1 MPPTAGKA
9 SWQSQAESV
18 WGEAITTQSKRRKNA
33 KTAHRDF
40 TDQSLTCADPLKNE
54 ARVCLLRIRRPV
66 STPGRDAVGSNR
78 ARRVARQWALHR
90 FELRLRGRDPGSG
103 ASVMIGA
110 TAREDFGALRR
121 STARRRRCERER
133 KLGLNQ
139 GAQGRVHGCRVK
151 GLSGREGRPGPCTV
165 RARCP
170 RPGTNRA
177 PRFSA
182 DAAWPPLAVTPDARN
197 GPHIGLLPESSDPA

>member
-110 TAREDFGALRR
+110 TAREDSGALGR
-121 STARRRRCERER
+121 SAAPPPRCGRERE
-133 KLGLNQ
+133 LGLNQ
-139 GAQGRVHGCRVK
+139 HVQGGVHGLASAVYQGARQTRI
-151 GLSGREGRPGPCTV
+151 LH
-165 RARCP
+165 RARSMSAT
-170 RPGTNRA
+170 RNRQS
-177 PRFSA
+177 SA
-182 DAAWPPLAVTPDARN
+182 VFWRRGLASVGRHARC
-197 GPHIGLLPESSDPA
+197 